1 MLARKIV
8 TVAMIM
14 LVATA
19 GLSIGRMGIGR
30 TLWDWSWTRVLRF
43 VVMSVSTTQLYTFPS
58 TYMKMVS
65 DSSVHLSVCLSVCLI
80 CLSMC
85 RSVCLS
91 DCLLICPT
99 VCSSADSSV
108 LCFIQWTDNLTTH
121 FQEQLETIE
130 GKASFQYIGTSTG
143 LLKFYPGTDFSVIV
157 GVVMSTNFR
166 TSISASDWS
175 LLNRCD
181 RCLKTYPPVDTY
193 DVRSR
198 PW

>member
-8 TVAMIM
+8 TVTKIM

-19 GLSIGRMGIGR
+19 GLSIGRMGIGK

-43 VVMSVSTTQLYTFPS
+43 VVMSVSTTRLYTSPS
-58 TYMKMVS
+58 TYMRMVS
-65 DSSVHLSVCLSVCLI
+65 DSSVHLPVCLSALSACLCVGLSA
-80 CLSMC
+80 CL
-85 RSVCLS
+85 
-91 DCLLICPT
+91 T

-157 GVVMSTNFR
+157 GVVISTNFR